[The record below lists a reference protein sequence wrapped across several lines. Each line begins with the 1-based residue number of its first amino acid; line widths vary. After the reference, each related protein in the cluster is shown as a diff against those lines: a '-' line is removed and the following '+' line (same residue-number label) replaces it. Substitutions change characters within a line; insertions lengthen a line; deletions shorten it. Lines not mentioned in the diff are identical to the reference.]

1 MNTRCFL
8 ALFSLW
14 LASLGSSL
22 AQLSPAA
29 QRANETYQTQVS
41 QLEQRKAE
49 TIAQISAEH
58 EKALDAATAQLRT
71 AFDRLI
77 KEAAS
82 RGRTD
87 EVRALVLQLESTLGE
102 SASAPESDSET
113 GECATTDTADVDDDV
128 RSLRGK
134 WVTPDGGEGRPRYE
148 LDFKS
153 SRRAAITQRLRSTSG
168 NHETTQEL
176 TVRNK
181 GNQLELTAEN
191 VRYAPGYSVWYEL
204 EKPFNLK
211 KLQVTRHSESPGS
224 KSSQIL
230 ELTKAK

>member
-1 MNTRCFL
+1 MNTRCLL
-8 ALFSLW
+8 ALFSLLFVL
-14 LASLGSSL
+14 LASSF

-49 TIAQISAEH
+49 AIARVSAEH

-71 AFDRLI
+71 VFERLI

-102 SASAPESDSET
+102 SVSESDSQT

-128 RSLRGK
+128 RALRGK
-134 WVTPDGGEGRPRYE
+134 WVTPDGRDGHPRYE
-148 LDFKS
+148 LEFKS
-153 SRRAAITQRLRSTSG
+153 SRRAAITQRYNSTSG
-168 NHETTQEL
+168 NHEMTQEL
-176 TVRNK
+176 TARNK
-181 GNQLELTAEN
+181 GDKLELVAEN
-191 VRYAPGYSVWYEL
+191 ARYAPGYSVWYEL